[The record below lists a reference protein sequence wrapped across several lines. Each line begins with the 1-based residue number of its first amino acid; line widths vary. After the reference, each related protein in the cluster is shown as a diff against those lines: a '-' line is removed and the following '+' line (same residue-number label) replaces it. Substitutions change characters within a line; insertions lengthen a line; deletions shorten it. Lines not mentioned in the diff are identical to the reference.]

1 MRWIFA
7 TIVVVTL
14 GLGGC
19 AGVTTSVP
27 STSVVQVSEDIYE
40 IMDVDYRGIFGS
52 EASLKE
58 RNFQQAV
65 AFASERN
72 KVAVPILARIHRV
85 GIMGDWAWFYYKF
98 SLAAPD
104 SPEATRKFADI
115 IVERDAR
122 LSEEFY
128 KSRQKEGSVTAYD
141 DLLKLDD
148 LKKRGVITESEFQ
161 QQKTKLLN
169 K

>member
-1 MRWIFA
+1 MKRIIICL
-7 TIVVVTL
+7 IVAA
-14 GLGGC
+14 GLAGC

-27 STSVVQVSEDIYE
+27 STSVVQVSGDIYE

-58 RNFQQAV
+58 RNVKQAV

-104 SPEATRKFADI
+104 SPEAIRKFADI
-115 IVERDAR
+115 TVERDAR

-128 KSRQKEGSVTAYD
+128 RSRQKEGAVIAYD
-141 DLLKLDD
+141 DLLKLED
-148 LKKRGVITESEFQ
+148 LRKSGVITESEFQ
-161 QQKTKLLN
+161 QQKTKILN

>member
-1 MRWIFA
+1 MRWIF
-7 TIVVVTL
+7 VTRFAVIL
-14 GLGGC
+14 ALGGC
-19 AGVTTSVP
+19 AAATTSVP
-27 STSVVQVSEDIYE
+27 STSVVPVSGSIYE

-52 EASLKE
+52 EESLKE
-58 RNFQQAV
+58 RNVEQAV

-104 SPEATRKFADI
+104 SPEAIRKFADI
-115 IVERDAR
+115 VVERDAR
-122 LSEEFY
+122 MSDEFY
-128 KSRQKEGSVTAYD
+128 QSRLKEGKATAYD
-141 DLLKLDD
+141 DLLKLDE
-148 LKKRGVITESEFQ
+148 LRKRGAITESEFQ

-169 K
+169 Q